1 MLYKLTDWG
10 ISCATLFTYFH
21 YTLWIMAGSKRNKIK
36 KLLSTHT
43 PVIDDNDE
51 ELVNDLLAQLEAS
64 QDPVVQKETAS
75 VVQTMHL
82 NERAHVLES
91 SQKQDPK
98 ARFKARQV
106 SVRIPCSHD
115 LTCQE

>member
-10 ISCATLFTYFH
+10 ISCATLLTHCH

-43 PVIDDNDE
+43 PVIDDDDE

-82 NERAHVLES
+82 DERAHVLES
-91 SQKQDPK
+91 SRKQDPK

-106 SVRIPCSHD
+106 SVRVPCNHD
-115 LTCQE
+115 LT